1 MALNGTFGD
10 VSFAELLQMLNVG
23 HKTGRL
29 TVRQG
34 DQKAVVFLTGGEVT
48 RAVSR
53 WERGPELV
61 YRLLGWKSG
70 DFSFERTDEPVMRN
84 VQEST
89 EALILEGMKRFDEW
103 QRVEAEMPNMN
114 VVLRQRAFSVNERF
128 DELSPE
134 AQIVLRLVD
143 ARRDVATIIRESGL
157 EPIEALKAVTEL
169 LSEQIVEEW
178 STPSPTGDVLVT
190 EGRLPEATGAIDFRS
205 STYFASKRQLSERR
219 GVAARERGEEE
230 DQG

>member
-1 MALNGTFGD
+1 MALTGTFDD
-10 VSFAELLQMLNVG
+10 VNFAELLQMLNVG

-29 TVRQG
+29 TVWQG
-34 DQKAVVFLTGGEVT
+34 DQRAVLFLTSGEVT

-70 DFSFERTDEPVMRN
+70 EFSFERTGEPVMPN
-84 VQEST
+84 IQEST

-103 QRVEAEMPNMN
+103 QRVEAEMPDMN
-114 VVLRQRAFSVNERF
+114 VVVRQRAFAVNERF

-134 AQIVLRLVD
+134 AQVVLRLVD

-169 LSEQIVEEW
+169 LSEGIVEEW
-178 STPSPTGDVLVT
+178 STPSPRGDVLVT
-190 EGRLPEATGAIDFRS
+190 EGRLPEATGAIDLRS

-219 GVAARERGEEE
+219 GPARRRRGEEE
-230 DQG
+230 DSV